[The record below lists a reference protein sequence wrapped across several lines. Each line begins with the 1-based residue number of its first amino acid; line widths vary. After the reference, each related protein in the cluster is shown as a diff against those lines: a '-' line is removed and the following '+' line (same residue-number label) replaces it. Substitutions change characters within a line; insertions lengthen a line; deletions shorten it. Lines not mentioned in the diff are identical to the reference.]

1 VRGSLE
7 SVVPRDVVGEG
18 VPNVHD
24 WLAWRISDSRS
35 GAHHAAHQLLPL
47 LFVLCVTAIK
57 DAWDDWVLPDQPPLL
72 RVARCQF
79 ITNTRQCA
87 TWVGSFSQNRRKA
100 DNEVNNRTAVVSE
113 RDFVR
118 GSLTWRNVAYKVHL
132 PPSFPNK

>member
-1 VRGSLE
+1 MIGWRGE
-7 SVVPRDVVGEG
+7 SVIPG
-18 VPNVHD
+18 VAPITP
-24 WLAWRISDSRS
+24 LTSI
-35 GAHHAAHQLLPL
+35 LPL

-118 GSLTWRNVAYKVHL
+118 GSLTWRNVAYKVSL